1 MYLKLCYLLTN
12 KIIKVFINRLFYLSD
27 GIGLKSN
34 IFNPIL
40 QILKRYAVF
49 VCLAA
54 YIFWFVLAVLFQ
66 ILFHHISLPIKT
78 LNLLIILYILQLCI
92 IQAGSGVS
100 DEIRNFAIESRFS
113 ADIKKKLIITN
124 EFLGFFLIW
133 LFLLLMSLP
142 FFIVQTYYN
151 SYAGFVFLLQIFS
164 FLFFYG
170 FVLAFIKFLLFVFKR
185 SYPFGSNR
193 FIISFIYLL
202 LCLFINGKKDD
213 LEFFVGSA
221 VRYFIHGDF
230 ADFVI
235 KFVPTEVNLYELRI
249 HGWLFWL
256 GIVLIGICLFFFH
269 KACDYL
275 FIEKQIIRSFSK
287 YHLPKKKSLYI
298 FFNYIRSNGII
309 NSHFFVTYT
318 LTVLLFLFVE
328 SLPLKVNDISLFTVF
343 LFISLFMNHNHSNI
357 ILLCKRHKLSIIQ
370 TSVMFSYILWVQ
382 YFIVVILLI
391 FAKLISADLAALSFI
406 LLGFAFIFSSLIIYC
421 TFIYQFE
428 KYFIDEKAFEKL
440 GGILIVLFFAFVA
453 AIKSLLRLI
462 GLNNLFLG
470 EMLSL
475 ICVCTILFLI
485 FHKIDRI
492 RGFFYERFH

>member
-1 MYLKLCYLLTN
+1 
-12 KIIKVFINRLFYLSD
+12 
-27 GIGLKSN
+27 
-34 IFNPIL
+34 
-40 QILKRYAVF
+40 
-49 VCLAA
+49 
-54 YIFWFVLAVLFQ
+54 
-66 ILFHHISLPIKT
+66 
-78 LNLLIILYILQLCI
+78 
-92 IQAGSGVS
+92 
-100 DEIRNFAIESRFS
+100 
-113 ADIKKKLIITN
+113 
-124 EFLGFFLIW
+124 
-133 LFLLLMSLP
+133 
-142 FFIVQTYYN
+142 
-151 SYAGFVFLLQIFS
+151 
-164 FLFFYG
+164 
-170 FVLAFIKFLLFVFKR
+170 
-185 SYPFGSNR
+185 
-193 FIISFIYLL
+193 
-202 LCLFINGKKDD
+202 
-213 LEFFVGSA
+213 
-221 VRYFIHGDF
+221 
-230 ADFVI
+230 
-235 KFVPTEVNLYELRI
+235 
-249 HGWLFWL
+249 
-256 GIVLIGICLFFFH
+256 
-269 KACDYL
+269 
-275 FIEKQIIRSFSK
+275 
-287 YHLPKKKSLYI
+287 PKKKSLYI

-328 SLPLKVNDISLFTVF
+328 SLPIKVNDISLFTVF

-391 FAKLISADLAALSFI
+391 SAKLISADLAALSFI